1 MKTVFITGCNR
12 GLGLTLLKKF
22 ASNGYDIIAHS
33 RAYNEQWDKQCREFE
48 TEYQV
53 KIHNVFFEL
62 SSKDEVIKGLQ
73 EVSDLGL
80 EIDVLINNAGVNNV
94 VKPLMYLEYE
104 DIEGT
109 FMVNYFTPVIIMKEV
124 ASLMVRQGKGAI
136 INISSMMAEGH
147 QPCGTC
153 YDASKAALN
162 QCTRG
167 VAQEL
172 APFNIRINAIA
183 CGIMST
189 GMSANLNEKAHNKLI
204 KTVALKRPAETEE
217 IANVAFFLAS
227 DDASYMTGEVVS
239 VNGGAII

>member
-1 MKTVFITGCNR
+1 MKTAFITGCNR

-48 TEYQV
+48 IDYQV
-53 KIHNVFFEL
+53 KIYNIHFEL
-62 SSKDEVIKGLQ
+62 SDKEEVIKGLQ
-73 EVSDLGL
+73 GVSNLGL
-80 EIDVLINNAGVNNV
+80 EIDVLINNAGINDV

-124 ASLMVRQGKGAI
+124 SSLMVRQGKGTI

-147 QPCGTC
+147 QPCGIC

-162 QCTRG
+162 QCTRSI
-167 VAQEL
+167 AQEL
-172 APFNIRINAIA
+172 APFNIRVNAIA

-204 KTVALKRPAETEE
+204 KTVALKRPAETIEV
-217 IANVAFFLAS
+217 ANVAFFLAS
-227 DDASYMTGEVVS
+227 DDASYITGEVVS

>member
-1 MKTVFITGCNR
+1 MKTALITGCNR
-12 GLGLTLLKKF
+12 GLGRTLLKTF

-33 RAYNEQWDKQCREFE
+33 RVYNDKWDKQCRTFE

-53 KIHNVFFEL
+53 KIHNVFFDL
-62 SSKDEVIKGLQ
+62 SDKKDVLKGLQ
-73 EVSDLGL
+73 CVSELGL

-104 DIEGT
+104 DIEET

-124 ASLMVRQGKGAI
+124 ASLMVRQGKGSI

-162 QCTRG
+162 QCTKS

-172 APFNIRINAIA
+172 APFNIRVNAIA
-183 CGIMST
+183 CGIMSS
-189 GMSANLNEKAHNKLI
+189 GMSANLNEKAYNKII
-204 KTVALKRPAETEE
+204 KTVALKRLADTEE
-217 IANVAFFLAS
+217 IANVASFLAS
-227 DDASYMTGEVVS
+227 DEASYITGAILS

>member
-1 MKTVFITGCNR
+1 MKTVLITGCNR

-48 TEYQV
+48 TDYQV
-53 KIHNVFFEL
+53 KIHNVYFEL
-62 SSKDEVIKGLQ
+62 SNKEDVLKGL
-73 EVSDLGL
+73 ERVIDMDL
-80 EIDVLINNAGVNNV
+80 EIDVLINNAGINKV
-94 VKPLMYLEYE
+94 VKPILYLEYE
-104 DIEGT
+104 DIEET

-136 INISSMMAEGH
+136 INISSMMSESH

-162 QCTRG
+162 QCTKS

-172 APFNIRINAIA
+172 APFNIRVNAIA
-183 CGIMST
+183 CGIMSS
-189 GMSANLNEKAHNKLI
+189 GMSANLNEKAYNKIL
-204 KTVALKRPAETEE
+204 KTVALKRLAETEE
-217 IANVAFFLAS
+217 IANVASFLAS
-227 DDASYMTGEVVS
+227 DAASYITGEILSVS
-239 VNGGAII
+239 GGAII